1 MVGKTVNEWLSVFHI
16 GAYICDTVDLLY
28 EEDQPNEK
36 DVLHKE
42 EGFSRSHIDADD
54 RRQVANAL
62 SKQSQPLEG
71 QGEDNVLYNIVNG
84 KIYPP
89 AVKVADAV
97 SIGDNT
103 LSVFRRSLP
112 SGFHAKMSSPVKTM
126 DYLKRGVKMRENSV
140 RC

>member
-1 MVGKTVNEWLSVFHI
+1 M
-16 GAYICDTVDLLY
+16 
-28 EEDQPNEK
+28 
-36 DVLHKE
+36 
-42 EGFSRSHIDADD
+42 SRSHIDADD

-71 QGEDNVLYNIVNG
+71 QGEDNVLYNIVNS
-84 KIYPP
+84 KMYPP
-89 AVKVADAV
+89 AVKVAYAV

-112 SGFHAKMSSPVKTM
+112 SGFHAKISSPVKTM

-140 RC
+140 R

>member
-1 MVGKTVNEWLSVFHI
+1 M
-16 GAYICDTVDLLY
+16 
-28 EEDQPNEK
+28 
-36 DVLHKE
+36 LHKE
-42 EGFSRSHIDADD
+42 EGFSRRHLDADD
-54 RRQVANAL
+54 RRQEANDL
-62 SKQSQPLEG
+62 SKHSQPLEG

-84 KIYPP
+84 KIAPP
-89 AVKVADAV
+89 VVNVADAV